1 MKNKTKY
8 LITFVIPST
17 GHEIVAGSKA
27 VAVAEARSRGLVPSC
42 GPVYLVVKEV
52 RQISFR

>member
-17 GHEIVAGSKA
+17 GCEIVAGSKEE
-27 VAVAEARSRGLVPSC
+27 AVAEARSRGLVRSY
-42 GPVYLVVKEV
+42 GPVYLTVKEV
-52 RQISFR
+52 KQLEF

>member
-1 MKNKTKY
+1 MKNKSKY

-27 VAVAEARSRGLVPSC
+27 AAIAEARSRGLVRSY
-42 GPVYLVVKEV
+42 GPVYLTIKEV
-52 RQISFR
+52 RQLEF